1 MQKKQLLI
9 PILVIFPIIALDQ
22 FVKIWIK
29 SHMYLGEE
37 FDVIRNWFIIHF
49 TENNGFA
56 FGYELGG
63 RSGKIILTSFRILA
77 AGLIGFYLISLLKK
91 EVPKGFLVAV
101 SLIFVGAVG
110 NIIDSIFYG
119 VIFHYDTL
127 FHGRVVDMLYFPIIN
142 THYPQ
147 WFPFFGGNELIF
159 FRPVFNI
166 SDSAITVGVFSI
178 ILFYSKFL
186 KKL

>member
-1 MQKKQLLI
+1 MQKKRLLI
-9 PILVIFPIIALDQ
+9 PILVIFPIIFLDQ

-37 FDVIRNWFIIHF
+37 FNVVRDWFIIHF

-56 FGYELGG
+56 FGFEFGG
-63 RSGKIILTSFRILA
+63 RSGKIILTAFRIVA
-77 AGLIGFYLISLLKK
+77 AGLIGYYMVILMKK
-91 EVPKGFLVAV
+91 EVPKGFIVAV

-110 NIIDSIFYG
+110 NILDSIFYG

-147 WFPFFGGNELIF
+147 WFPLVGGNEFIF

-186 KKL
+186 KKI

>member
-1 MQKKQLLI
+1 MQKKRFLIPLLI
-9 PILVIFPIIALDQ
+9 IFPIIALDQ

-29 SHMYLGEE
+29 NHLYLGEE
-37 FDVIRNWFIIHF
+37 INVFRNFFIIHF

-63 RSGKIILTSFRILA
+63 RFGKIILTSFRILA
-77 AGLIGFYLISLLKK
+77 AGLIGYYLITMLKK
-91 EVPKGFLVAV
+91 AAPNGFLVAV

-119 VIFHYDTL
+119 VIFHYDT
-127 FHGRVVDMLYFPIIN
+127 FFYGRVVDMLYFPIIN

-147 WFPFFGGNELIF
+147 WFPLFGGNELIF

-178 ILFYSKFL
+178 IMFYSKFL